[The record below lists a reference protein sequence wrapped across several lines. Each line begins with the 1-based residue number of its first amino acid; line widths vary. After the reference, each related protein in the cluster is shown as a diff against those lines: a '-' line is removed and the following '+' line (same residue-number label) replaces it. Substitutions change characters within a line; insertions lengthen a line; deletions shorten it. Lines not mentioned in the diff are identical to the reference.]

1 MFILPL
7 YKPCLSPGL
16 KYIYSFL
23 LFSIV
28 HSSLF
33 AQVKVSG
40 KITDASKSPVTLA
53 VVNLQQQQSE
63 QIRAVQTDSLGMFY
77 FTDVDNGDY
86 YLTITYT
93 GYQKTEIKLNL
104 RHDTTLFITLTDLI
118 TRLNEVTVTASK
130 PSVENRSDK
139 LVYNVSTSATS
150 AGADALTVIGRV
162 PGVKVGDNDLGIV
175 GKGGVKVM
183 VNERLVQLAGT
194 DLLRYL
200 RSLSASQL
208 ASIELIKNPGANYDA
223 EGNSGLINITLKHS
237 KKQGYSGSV
246 QINDKQWLHKPAT
259 VYGTSN
265 YWWFNASGDI
275 NYNSAKLSAYASVN
289 IDHDHE
295 LEGFETDI
303 YYPKQTWL
311 QTDTGNYRYHN
322 LNLIAGADYRL
333 SSKVTVGINYQGGK
347 NIYDG
352 SDHVSNPI
360 INNST
365 GAIDSTLRTY
375 ATYHPVAISNAVNLH
390 GTIKLDTAGAKL
402 LLNADYFNYY
412 RTDRSDFESNT
423 YLANGS
429 LNAASRNRY
438 HDTNKQDINIYTF
451 KADAVV
457 PAKYAR
463 FAFGGKLSFINNYSN
478 AFYYKKT
485 VNDSLRYDDNLS
497 NEFTYTENTQSV
509 YGSISREDGKWK
521 YQAGLRVERTE
532 TKGFSHTL
540 NQTTVNNYTKLFPSA
555 TVSYQAGVDHILSLN
570 FGRRVN
576 RPTFWNLNPFKSL
589 FTAYSYGEGNPYL
602 QPEYNTNFEFS
613 HTYKNR
619 LTSAI
624 FLNVTNSGFNNVTIA
639 RPDTN
644 LVYTTPLN
652 FIKTYRAGISEN
664 YSMQLL
670 SWLDNNNQFTFYHTD
685 AKSALTTVN
694 GISGFGTYIATNNN
708 IYFNA
713 DKSFSCAVNFWYQF
727 PEIDHVG
734 RSDAYYK
741 LDLGL
746 KASVFKKKFDV
757 SFVINDVFRSSAS
770 AVTTIVNG
778 VRQKYTNFQ
787 INRYA
792 LVGISYRFGNSQN
805 KAEKQ
810 DTGNQEEKGRIH

>member
-1 MFILPL
+1 M
-7 YKPCLSPGL
+7 KH
-16 KYIYSFL
+16 IYSV
-23 LFSIV
+23 LFFSLIY
-28 HSSLF
+28 SGLF

-40 KITDASKSPVTLA
+40 KVTGVSQNPLVFA
-53 VVNLQQQQSE
+53 VVNLQQQDSE
-63 QIRAVQTDSLGMFY
+63 QTRAVQTDSAGIFS
-77 FTDVDNGDY
+77 FTAVDKGNY
-86 YLTITYT
+86 NLTVTYT
-93 GYQKTEIKLNL
+93 GYQTTVLKLSL
-104 RHDTTLFITLTDLI
+104 QQDTTLSVTLVDNT
-118 TRLNEVTVTASK
+118 TQLNEVKVTASK
-130 PSVENRSDK
+130 ASVENKSDK

-162 PGVKVGDNDLGIV
+162 PGVKVGDNDLSIV
-175 GKGGVKVM
+175 GKGSVKVM
-183 VNERLVQLAGT
+183 VNERLVQLAGA

-200 RSLSASQL
+200 RSLSASQVGT
-208 ASIELIKNPGANYDA
+208 IELIKNPGAAYDA
-223 EGNSGLINITLKHS
+223 EGNAGLINITLKHS

-246 QINDKQWLHKPAT
+246 QVNQKQWLHNPAS

-265 YWWFNASGDI
+265 YWWLNASGDI
-275 NYNSAKLSAYASVN
+275 NYNTAKLSAYASVN
-289 IDHDHE
+289 VDHDHE

-322 LNLIAGADYRL
+322 LNFIAGADYRF
-333 SSKVTVGINYQGGK
+333 SPKVTAGINYQGGK
-347 NIYDG
+347 NTYDG
-352 SDHVSNPI
+352 SDHVNNPI
-360 INNST
+360 INNGS
-365 GAIDSTLRTY
+365 GAIDSTLKTY

-390 GTIKLDTAGAKL
+390 STISLDTSGAKL

-423 YLANGS
+423 YLADGT

-451 KADAVV
+451 KADAFL
-457 PAKYAR
+457 PTKYAR

-478 AFYYKKT
+478 AFYYKKAA
-485 VNDSLRYDDNLS
+485 NDSLSYDRNLS

-509 YGSISREDGKWK
+509 YGSINREDGKWK

-540 NQTTVNNYTKLFPSA
+540 NQTTINNYTRLFPSA
-555 TVSYQAGVDHILSLN
+555 TVSYQAGVDHSLALN

-602 QPEYNTNFEFS
+602 QPEYNTNFELS

-624 FLNVTNSGFNNVTIA
+624 FLNVTNNGFNNVTIA
-639 RPDTN
+639 RADTN

-652 FIKTYRAGISEN
+652 FIKTYRLGISEN

-685 AKSALTTVN
+685 AKSALAAVK
-694 GISGFGTYIATNNN
+694 GISGFGVYIATNNN

-713 DKSFSCAVNFWYQF
+713 DKSFSGAVNFWYQF
-727 PEIDHVG
+727 PEIDHIG

-741 LDLGL
+741 LDLGI
-746 KASVFKKKFDV
+746 KAFVFKKKVDV
-757 SFVINDVFRSSAS
+757 SFVMNDVFRSSAS
-770 AVTTIVNG
+770 AVTTVVNG

-792 LVGISYRFGNSQN
+792 LVGISYRFGNSLT

-810 DTGNQEEKGRIH
+810 DTGNQDEKGRIH